1 MKPIRVLANA
11 VAFASIILT
20 AGYTTRAA
28 EVPLGSTTMKGH
40 IVTQV
45 LAVDPANYQIT
56 IEGADKSPM
65 PLQLTDKAKA
75 LHNLKVGD
83 KVDIHVIRTVA
94 YTLDT
99 NVDST
104 PGISNESKT
113 VRASKDNPNPGGEAI
128 RRVKVT
134 SKITHIDLKK
144 HEVTLLPPEGEAK
157 VMKVEDPKLQARM
170 KKLQVGQTINAI
182 YTEVMHVKT
191 SR

>member
-1 MKPIRVLANA
+1 MKSLQALAL
-11 VAFASIILT
+11 ASLVT
-20 AGYTTRAA
+20 SVSFSARAD
-28 EVPLGSTTMKGH
+28 EVPLSSDASNDH
-40 IVTQV
+40 YETQV

>member
-1 MKPIRVLANA
+1 MKPIRVLAYA
-11 VAFASIILT
+11 VALASIIPT
-20 AGYTTRAA
+20 AGYTARAA
-28 EVPLGSTTMKGH
+28 EVPLGSTTMQGH
-40 IVTQV
+40 MVTQV

-56 IEGADKSPM
+56 IEGADKSPVS
-65 PLQLTDKAKA
+65 LQLTDKAKA

-83 KVDIHVIRTVA
+83 KVDIHVIRSVA

-134 SKITHIDLKK
+134 SKITHIDMKK
-144 HEVTLLPPEGEAK
+144 HEVTLLAPEGEAR
-157 VMKVEDPKLQARM
+157 VMKVEDPKLQTRM
-170 KKLQVGQTINAI
+170 KKLKVGQTINAI
-182 YTEVMHVKT
+182 YTEVMSIKT

>member
-1 MKPIRVLANA
+1 MKPIRVLAYA
-11 VAFASIILT
+11 VALVSIIPT
-20 AGYTTRAA
+20 AGYIAHA
-28 EVPLGSTTMKGH
+28 EEVPLGSTTMKGH
-40 IVTQV
+40 MVTQV

-56 IEGADKSPM
+56 IEGADKNPV

-144 HEVTLLPPEGEAK
+144 HEVTLLPPEGETK

-182 YTEVMHVKT
+182 YTEVMSVKT

>member
-1 MKPIRVLANA
+1 MKPTRVLAYA
-11 VAFASIILT
+11 VAFTSIIST
-20 AGYTTRAA
+20 AGYTAHGA

-40 IVTQV
+40 MVTQV

-56 IEGADKSPM
+56 IEGADKSPV

-75 LHNLKVGD
+75 LPNLKVGD
-83 KVDIHVIRTVA
+83 KVDIHVIRSVA

-144 HEVTLLPPEGEAK
+144 HEVTLLPPEGEAR

-170 KKLQVGQTINAI
+170 EKLQVGQTINAI
-182 YTEVMHVKT
+182 YTEVMSVKT